1 MSEHRDPALGNS
13 TAPAPP
19 VLECRGLAKTYTEGG
34 LNTPVFANLD
44 LSVKRG
50 ETVAIVGASGA
61 GKSTLLHLLGGLDT
75 PTAGEIVVAGQAMS
89 ALSDTQ
95 RGRLR
100 NQSLG
105 FVYQFHHLLP
115 EFTALENVMMPLLIR
130 RAPEDDARARA
141 AELLRRV
148 GLAERLAHKPGELSG
163 GERQRCAVA
172 RALVTRPACVLG
184 DEPTGNLDEN
194 TAKQVYAL
202 MLELNREIGTSFVL
216 VTHDRA
222 LARTMDRALELSG
235 GRLRELAAD
244 KV

>member
-141 AELLRRV
+141 AELLRWHR
-148 GLAERLAHKPGELSG
+148 G
-163 GERQRCAVA
+163 GGYDRIIA
-172 RALVTRPACVLG
+172 G
-184 DEPTGNLDEN
+184 DYVRRGQEVPDQLQHD
-194 TAKQVYAL
+194 YA
-202 MLELNREIGTSFVL
+202 
-216 VTHDRA
+216 D
-222 LARTMDRALELSG
+222 
-235 GRLRELAAD
+235 AAD
-244 KV
+244 YYGQKTRETAESFKQGLNSMKDSIASAWRNR